1 MYIKKRRIRNP
12 KSYLKLLNP
21 GEEFYISIPLSST
34 DLDIVGE
41 IGFKSEMNLGEQI
54 LPKGIASISNYN
66 AEGKF
71 EKLKN
76 LPMETAYRQGVWR
89 WEDWGGNEHSKI
101 VDIPYK
107 RYQRRF
113 IEPPSEEMTITIN
126 SLGKL
131 IISRK
136 FKNTK
141 SAYGE
146 ILHCINLFL
155 EIFGECEIINS
166 TLKAPQ
172 KVKPIK
178 LNWEILPPGK
188 YPWNVVETSIRES
201 LDKQPNGN
209 KPIIRNRIETIS
221 GYSPDF
227 CATGNGGFS
236 GYMVFGFKSI
246 NLYILES
253 VYNNNATYVF
263 KDNWETFSKMTKK
276 EVING
281 GHQFA
286 RVIHRE
292 GWVSNIKALFAA

>member
-12 KSYLKLLNP
+12 ERYLSLFKAK
-21 GEEFYISIPLSST
+21 EEIFISIPLKSVDPDRLT
-34 DLDIVGE
+34 E
-41 IGFKSEMNLGEQI
+41 IGFDQKPKLGDQI
-54 LPKGIASISNYN
+54 LPAGIGSISNFN
-66 AEGKF
+66 ADGKYK
-71 EKLKN
+71 KLTH

-89 WEDWGGNEHSKI
+89 WKDWGGNEHSKI

-107 RYQRRF
+107 RYQREF
-113 IEPPSEEMTITIN
+113 IEPPSEELSVTKNTE
-126 SLGKL
+126 GKI

-141 SAYGE
+141 TAYGE

-155 EIFGECEIINS
+155 EIFGECEILSKN
-166 TLKAPQ
+166 LKAPQ
-172 KVKPIK
+172 KIKPIR

-188 YPWNVVETSIRES
+188 YPWKIVKSSVGDS
-201 LDKQPNGN
+201 LDRQPNGN
-209 KPIIRNRIETIS
+209 KPIIKNRIETIS
-221 GYSPDF
+221 NYNPDF
-227 CATGNGGFS
+227 CATGKGGFN
-236 GYMVFGFKSI
+236 GYMVFGFKSK

-281 GHQFA
+281 GHQLK
-286 RVIHRE
+286 RIIHRE
-292 GWVSNIKALFAA
+292 GWSSNIKTLFAA